1 MKRKV
6 RRRITRKRKVR
17 VKEPVGEQSKWS
29 KEEERGGKGV
39 DWIPRG
45 E

>member
-6 RRRITRKRKVR
+6 RRRTTRKRKVR
-17 VKEPVGEQSKWS
+17 VKVAVGEQSKWS
-29 KEEERGGKGV
+29 REEERGGKGV
-39 DWIPRG
+39 DWIPRR